1 MSLEANLV
9 GRESLIRKN
18 CWELSEMLNLVA
30 RKGEANMPN
39 LDLINREPFFKAEKR
54 PAMPEMPTRTKL
66 EE

>member
-18 CWELSEMLNLVA
+18 CWELSETLNLVA
-30 RKGEANMPN
+30 RKGEAN